1 LRTENT
7 SILFTRPGLDEVVKL
22 YNQNRRRFYS
32 VYTASKSTKHG
43 YVQVAT
49 EGDFQAASEVS
60 QAEGID
66 FQDFATP
73 YYMQLT
79 PRKRAI
85 GFSIATEELT
95 SDMYGIIADK
105 GPKMLAAIDKAKEY
119 DAAAFIN
126 LGGPGGTV
134 NTPDGVSF
142 FNGAH
147 LMETGTFSNVLNGQ
161 PALSVTAL
169 AQAKSA
175 LFQQPSHTGD
185 PMCFDGDCL
194 LLVHPDQ
201 YDLAFRLTNSDRLPT
216 TGDNDKNWAGMRVTP
231 VQVPY
236 FSSTTAWALVVADKN
251 RNPMKLVSRRGLQT
265 KEQPDISKDAV
276 LYTATEIWVKGAYDP
291 RGIVYSAGA

>member
-1 LRTENT
+1 MRTENT

-22 YNQNRRRFYS
+22 YNQKRRRFYS
-32 VYTASKSTKHG
+32 LYTGTKSTKNG

-49 EGDFQAASEVS
+49 AGDFQAASQVS
-60 QAEGID
+60 QAGGID
-66 FQDFATP
+66 FQDFQTP

-126 LGGPGGTV
+126 LGTTDAV
-134 NTPDGVSF
+134 KTPDGISF
-142 FNGAH
+142 FNPAH
-147 LMETGTFSNVLNGQ
+147 LMETGTFSNMLAGS
-161 PALSVTAL
+161 PALSITSL
-169 AQAKSA
+169 AAAKAA

-185 PMCFDGDCL
+185 PMCFDGDFL

-201 YDLAFRLTNSDRLPT
+201 YDLAFRLTNADRLPGS
-216 TGDNDKNWAGMRVTP
+216 GDNDPNWAGMRVRA

-236 FSSTTAWALVVADKN
+236 FSSPTAWALVTADKGA
-251 RNPMKLVSRRGLQT
+251 NPMKMVSRRGLQT

-291 RGIVYSAGA
+291 RGIVFSAGA

>member
-1 LRTENT
+1 MRTENT

-22 YNQNRRRFYS
+22 YNQKRRRFYS
-32 VYTASKSTKHG
+32 LYTGTKSTKHG

-49 EGDFQAASEVS
+49 EGDFQAASEVN
-60 QAEGID
+60 QAGGID
-66 FQDFATP
+66 FQDFQTP
-73 YYMQLT
+73 YYMQLA

-119 DAAAFIN
+119 DAASFIN
-126 LGGPGGTV
+126 LGKTSAV
-134 NTPDGVSF
+134 QTPDGLSF
-142 FNGAH
+142 FNAAH
-147 LMETGTFSNVLNGQ
+147 LMETGTYSNILAGN
-161 PALSVTAL
+161 PALSVTSL
-169 AQAKSA
+169 AAAKSA

-185 PMCFDGDCL
+185 PMCFDGDFL

-201 YDLAFRLTNSDRLPT
+201 YDLAFRLTNSDRLPGS
-216 TGDNDKNWAGMRVTP
+216 GDNDPNWAGMRVRA

-236 FSSTTAWALVVADKN
+236 FSSPTAWALVVADRN

-265 KEQPDISKDAV
+265 KEQPDISKDAM
-276 LYTATEIWVKGAYDP
+276 LYTATEIWVKGAFDP
-291 RGIVYSAGA
+291 RGIVFSEGA